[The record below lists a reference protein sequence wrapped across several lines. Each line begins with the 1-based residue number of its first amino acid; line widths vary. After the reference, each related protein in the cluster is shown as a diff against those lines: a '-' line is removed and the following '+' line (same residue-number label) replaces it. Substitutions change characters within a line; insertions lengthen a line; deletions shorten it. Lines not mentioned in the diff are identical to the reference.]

1 MDKTGT
7 LTEGDFRLT
16 ELEVVRE
23 DRRTVLQLLASVEQ
37 RSSHPIAVA
46 LCKAAAAE
54 GATPSEVVEQ
64 YETIG
69 GEGIQAV
76 VGTRHI
82 AVGNQRMAARM
93 GWMSTV
99 NSGLAKKAEKW
110 EADGGTVC
118 WIGVVDGPL
127 LGVFSAADVPRPE
140 AKEAIMMLNALGVRT
155 VMCTGDG
162 EGTAQAVGRALGV
175 SEIRSKLR
183 PSDKVD
189 EVKLL
194 KGEKTGTAVGMVGDG
209 VNDAPA
215 LAAADIGIAMGA
227 TGTVVAMETADVALM
242 DTDLRKLA
250 KAVRL
255 GRQCANKIRQN
266 IAFSLVSK
274 VAVIALT
281 LTGHSALWIAIVCD
295 VGAMLIVTLNG
306 MTVLGSP
313 VKRLAQA
320 HGSHDHSRDHSHCH
334 DHGDSH
340 DHSDHDHGNSH
351 DHSDHDHGHSHS
363 DSHACCGS
371 HDHGDCDDIA

>member
-1 MDKTGT
+1 
-7 LTEGDFRLT
+7 
-16 ELEVVRE
+16 
-23 DRRTVLQLLASVEQ
+23 
-37 RSSHPIAVA
+37 
-46 LCKAAAAE
+46 
-54 GATPSEVVEQ
+54 
-64 YETIG
+64 
-69 GEGIQAV
+69 
-76 VGTRHI
+76 
-82 AVGNQRMAARM
+82 
-93 GWMSTV
+93 
-99 NSGLAKKAEKW
+99 
-110 EADGGTVC
+110 
-118 WIGVVDGPL
+118 
-127 LGVFSAADVPRPE
+127 VFSAADVPRPE